1 MNFQIMPLLK
11 PPLKPTLKY
20 TIVISQIL
28 FREGK
33 PAMIKITSAK
43 ARMIFFVLTVVLF
56 VLGSGAPE
64 AGGGVI
70 LRSSWFIGF

>member
-20 TIVISQIL
+20 TIAISQIL

-33 PAMIKITSAK
+33 SEMTKFTTAK
-43 ARMIFFVLTVVLF
+43 ARMIFFVLTVILF

-70 LRSSWFIGF
+70 LRSAWFIGF